1 MKIRKEVNNMSDFE
15 VIATYTQDQ
24 AIEDGILVKLCEIR
38 WNGTIKPYIATTHIY
53 GDIGLD
59 GAMEIWKEFVD
70 WRVHVMPT
78 LPEEEQLFCTGLDER
93 KVWIIEDGAAFTI
106 MYPEDY

>member
-38 WNGTIKPYIATTHIY
+38 WNGTIKPYIA
-53 GDIGLD
+53 LRNS
-59 GAMEIWKEFVD
+59 MEWNDKA
-70 WRVHVMPT
+70 VHSNNT
-78 LPEEEQLFCTGLDER
+78 YLRGYR
-93 KVWIIEDGAAFTI
+93 S
-106 MYPEDY
+106 

>member
-38 WNGTIKPYIATTHIY
+38 WNGTIKPYIATAHIY

-70 WRVHVMPT
+70 WRVHVRTCPRIKP
-78 LPEEEQLFCTGLDER
+78 LVIAGFR
-93 KVWIIEDGAAFTI
+93 VRRAAVR
-106 MYPEDY
+106 